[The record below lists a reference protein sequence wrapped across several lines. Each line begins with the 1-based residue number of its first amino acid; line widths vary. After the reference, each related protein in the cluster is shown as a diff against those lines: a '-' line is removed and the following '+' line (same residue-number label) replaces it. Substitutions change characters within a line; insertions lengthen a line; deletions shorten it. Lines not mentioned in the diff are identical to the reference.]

1 MFLFFSYNPGKTTCI
16 LKDVPVY
23 DKMKTTSVQ
32 YGSRKADVRSRHLII
47 GSNIHGHH
55 CLLSS

>member
-1 MFLFFSYNPGKTTCI
+1 MFLFFSYNQGKTMCI

-23 DKMKTTSVQ
+23 DKMKTTSVH
-32 YGSRKADVRSRHLII
+32 YGSSKADVRSRHLII
-47 GSNIHGHH
+47 VSNIHDHH